1 MESQIP
7 ESVARFIAQNIGSL
21 EQLEILLLLASVPEQ
36 EWSIEAVYNIVRSSP
51 SSVAERLEELRQ
63 RGLLF
68 ASETKPTTYRFA
80 PKPMEAAQI
89 VEALAHEYKER
100 RVKVV
105 ELVYA
110 PRAEPLKTFADAFKF
125 RKEP

>member
-21 EQLEILLLLASVPEQ
+21 EQLEILLLISSVPEQ
-36 EWSIEAVYNIVRSSP
+36 EWSIEAVYNIIRSSP
-51 SSVAERLEELRQ
+51 QSVAERLEELRQ
-63 RGLLF
+63 RGLLSG
-68 ASETKPTTYRFA
+68 SETKPVAYRFT
-80 PKPMEAAQI
+80 PRPPEVAQV

-100 RVKVV
+100 RVKIV
-105 ELVYA
+105 ELIYS